1 MKRVAILDDYQGVA
15 TTMADWS
22 ALDGRVEVHQFR
34 DHAADDDELVQRLQ
48 GFQVVVAM
56 RERTAFPRAVI
67 ERLPDLEL
75 LVTTGP
81 FNAVIDVA
89 ACDDNG
95 VVLCGT
101 GGALHNTSE
110 LTWALILA
118 CARHIPTE
126 DANVHQG
133 GWMTTVGADL
143 YGRTL
148 GLVGLGRLGGLV
160 GTVGKAFGM
169 ELVAWSQNLT
179 AERAAEAGARL
190 VTKDELFATADV
202 VSIHLVLSDRTRGL
216 VGERELRSMKRS
228 AIIVN
233 TSRGPIID
241 EDALARV
248 MADRAIAAAGIDVF
262 GTEPLPLDHPFRS
275 LDNMVL
281 TPHLGYVTDGCYRIF
296 FRDIVEDIAA
306 WLDGQPIRVVARPS

>member
-1 MKRVAILDDYQGVA
+1 MKRVAVLDDYQAVA

-22 ALDGRVEVHQFR
+22 GLDGRVEVHQFR
-34 DHAADDDELVQRLQ
+34 DHLHDPDELVARLEP
-48 GFQVVVAM
+48 FEVVVAM
-56 RERTAFPRAVI
+56 RERTAFPRSVV
-67 ERLPDLEL
+67 ERLPNLEL

-89 ACDDNG
+89 ACNDHG
-95 VVLCGT
+95 VVVCGT

-126 DANVHQG
+126 NANVHEG
-133 GWMTTVGADL
+133 RWMTTVGADL
-143 YGRTL
+143 LGRRL
-148 GLVGLGRLGGLV
+148 GLLGLGRLGGLV
-160 GTVGKAFGM
+160 GAVGKAFGM

-179 AERAAEAGARL
+179 EERAAEVGARL
-190 VTKDELFATADV
+190 VTKDELFRTADV
-202 VSIHLVLSDRTRGL
+202 LSVHLVLSDRTRGL
-216 VGERELRSMKRS
+216 VGEAELRSMKPS
-228 AIIVN
+228 AILVN
-233 TSRGPIID
+233 TSRGPIVD

-248 MADRAIAAAGIDVF
+248 MAEGVIAAAGIDVF

-275 LDNMVL
+275 LSNMVL

-296 FRDIVEDIAA
+296 FRDIVEDITA
-306 WLDGQPIRVVARPS
+306 WLDGAPIRVVAPPA